1 MTCFTVLFLAASFM
15 EVFSTNWKLW
25 LGGKVLSQLALGMA
39 ISTIVTYLSE
49 ITPFQLRG
57 TMMGAYQFFFGFGQF
72 FGSIATQVLSITDPT
87 KWRPALASEFIFTG
101 FFMIFLIFLPESPYY
116 YAKKKDDVNAKKMLK
131 KLYGGIDGYDIVSRS
146 HHL

>member
-72 FGSIATQVLSITDPT
+72 SPTLPSGVLLWPPSSSS
-87 KWRPALASEFIFTG
+87 PAFS
-101 FFMIFLIFLPESPYY
+101 
-116 YAKKKDDVNAKKMLK
+116 
-131 KLYGGIDGYDIVSRS
+131 
-146 HHL
+146 